1 MSVVVCKVNEDNIEV
16 AADSICVSGWSKL
29 PISGNRHIKLAKY
42 NGMIVGGVGL
52 AEEVSLFFH
61 YMKTHTIDE
70 VTEKGVLDF
79 ILEFR
84 DWKSTYTRTS
94 TFEADYIIAYKGK
107 AFAISGMLITPID
120 KWYAIG
126 AGRDYASGALYTGAS
141 ATEAVK
147 AACDLCAM
155 VAEPIVLKTI
165 PKGK

>member
-70 VTEKGVLDF
+70 VTERVSLISFLNLEIGSLPIPALQLLKQI
-79 ILEFR
+79 ILLL
-84 DWKSTYTRTS
+84 TRVRRS
-94 TFEADYIIAYKGK
+94 
-107 AFAISGMLITPID
+107 LL
-120 KWYAIG
+120 
-126 AGRDYASGALYTGAS
+126 AG
-141 ATEAVK
+141 
-147 AACDLCAM
+147 C
-155 VAEPIVLKTI
+155 
-165 PKGK
+165 